1 MSSVCPPCDIVLYW
15 STRVS
20 YYCTLVSYQVCTYDP
35 PYAVAYSYTYTYST
49 LVLGT
54 PYLVQVP
61 IENHGD
67 AAIGT
72 RQYRGVL
79 RESHTLQYCTNY
91 WQQASYSIVL
101 QVQGTE
107 KNLVKQIPWRFTRST
122 FSQFRL
128 SERRFKVGALQKLFF
143 VTCIHLIPTP
153 IISR

>member
-1 MSSVCPPCDIVLYW
+1 MSCVCPPCDIVLYW

-35 PYAVAYSYTYTYST
+35 PYAVAYSDTYTYST
-49 LVLGT
+49 WVLGT

-107 KNLVKQIPWRFTRST
+107 KNLVKQIPCGDSLV
-122 FSQFRL
+122 RL
-128 SERRFKVGALQKLFF
+128 SASSGFRSDVSKLARYRNFF
-143 VTCIHLIPTP
+143 LSHVST
-153 IISR
+153 